1 MFLKGGGGKIDVGGT
16 ETELYTYLSGLQ
28 EVVSG
33 FPLAVDISLVWWE
46 NAKRE
51 GSWDVSCISCLWAW
65 LHWDMFGRN
74 LIIASFDGQF
84 SCAS

>member
-1 MFLKGGGGKIDVGGT
+1 MWDRSRAT
-16 ETELYTYLSGLQ
+16 PLS
-28 EVVSG
+28 EWTSG
-33 FPLAVDISLVWWE
+33 RYALAVDISVVWWE

-51 GSWDVSCISCLWAW
+51 GSWDVSLSCISCLWAW